1 MPCLLDASH
10 YPTTRRLTT
19 ERKRQRQQQGRI
31 RTAEARDATSRG
43 PGIFFSVLFF
53 NTILMT
59 IDILDISSPSWT
71 KSSSSQWSVRLVP
84 CQQHLYSMKLLLSR
98 SVSVTGHPLCLRLS
112 LFLFQRLLWA
122 LASVL
127 FTNYVFRYKR
137 YCLLQYRCPGTR
149 LYQDPAVFRR
159 LRVDQVNNY
168 YGHDH
173 DYDWHGIRPPPNTKL
188 NGV

>member
-1 MPCLLDASH
+1 MPCHLDASH
-10 YPTTRRLTT
+10 SPTTRRLTT
-19 ERKRQRQQQGRI
+19 E
-31 RTAEARDATSRG
+31 TAKAAAGENQDSRG
-43 PGIFFSVLFF
+43 LRRDVSRPRYFFSVLFF

-59 IDILDISSPSWT
+59 IDILDISSPSRT

-98 SVSVTGHPLCLRLS
+98 SVSVIGHPLCLRLS

-127 FTNYVFRYKR
+127 FTNYVFRYKK

-149 LYQDPAVFRR
+149 LYEDPAVFRC